1 MTAAVG
7 SLTSRQRTILFL
19 LFLSAWINYMDRGN
33 LGVAAVPLSADL
45 GIDKEQRGN
54 LLAAFFWTY
63 ALLQPLAGWLV
74 DRVNVARLYGLG
86 YLTWSLATVIS
97 GFVNTYGQLFG
108 VRLVLGAGE
117 SVAYPCY
124 SRILATSFPE
134 SKRGFANTCI
144 DVGTKAGPALGTL
157 ICGLLVAR
165 FGWRAMFLAI
175 GIGSLL
181 WLIPWFRV
189 APGRHDHTVE
199 VPPAPPVSQLLKRRA
214 AWATFI
220 GLFCQNY
227 AWYFLVTWL
236 PSYLVEERKYTLTM
250 MSIYGAIPFVAT
262 ALSSLVAARMSDARI
277 ASGEAAVPVRCSFV
291 MTGLFGCGILLPL
304 ALVGNPLL
312 SMIFLILAFASLGLY
327 TSNSWALTQSMS
339 GPAVAGQW
347 TGFQNAVGNMAGVLA
362 PWLTGVLVQR
372 TGQFAGAFFAASF
385 FLLFGVLVYW
395 FGLSRERREAR
406 ATLTRASERHSSRPS

>member
-1 MTAAVG
+1 MCCVWYDHRMPVTAAVP
-7 SLTSRQRTILFL
+7 SLTSRQRAILLL

-33 LGVAAVPLSADL
+33 LGVAAVPLSLDL

-74 DRVNVARLYGLG
+74 DRINVARLYTVG
-86 YLTWSLATVIS
+86 YLTWSLATVVS
-97 GFVNTYGQLFG
+97 GFVNSYAQLFG
-108 VRLVLGAGE
+108 VRLVLGMGE

-165 FGWRAMFLAI
+165 FGWRAMFIAI
-175 GIGSLL
+175 GTLSLL
-181 WLIPWFRV
+181 WLLPWFRW
-189 APGRHDHTVE
+189 APGTQDHTVV
-199 VPPAPPVSQLLKRRA
+199 VPPTPPLSQLLKRRA
-214 AWATFI
+214 AWATFF

-250 MSIYGAIPFVAT
+250 MSVYGAIPFVAT
-262 ALSSLVAARMSDARI
+262 ALSSLVAARISDRRI
-277 ASGEAAVPVRCSFV
+277 AAGQPAVPVRCSFV
-291 MTGLFGCGILLPL
+291 MSGLLGCGIILPL
-304 ALVGNPLL
+304 ALVGNQIL
-312 SMIFLILAFASLGLY
+312 SMVFLILAFACLGLY
-327 TSNSWALTQSMS
+327 TSNSWALTQTMS

-362 PWLTGVLVQR
+362 PWLTGFLVQR
-372 TGQFAGAFFAASF
+372 TGQFALAFYAASF
-385 FLLFGVLVYW
+385 FLLLGVLVYW
-395 FGLSRERREAR
+395 FGLSKERSEAR
-406 ATLTRASERHSSRPS
+406 LAA

>member
-1 MTAAVG
+1 MPTTAAVP

-54 LLAAFFWTY
+54 LLSAFFWTY

-74 DRVNVARLYGLG
+74 DRVNVARLYGFG
-86 YLTWSLATVIS
+86 YLTWSLATVVS
-97 GFVNTYGQLFG
+97 GFVNGYGQLFG
-108 VRLVLGAGE
+108 VRLVLGMGE

-134 SKRGFANTCI
+134 AKRGFANTCI

-165 FGWRAMFLAI
+165 FGWRAMFIAI
-175 GIGSLL
+175 GMGSLI
-181 WLIPWFRV
+181 WLIPWFRH
-189 APGRHDHTVE
+189 APGAQDHTVV
-199 VPPAPPVSQLLKRRA
+199 VPPTPPMSHLLKRRA
-214 AWATFI
+214 AWVTFF

-236 PSYLVEERKYTLTM
+236 PSYLVEERHYSLTM
-250 MSIYGAIPFVAT
+250 MSVYGAIPFVAT
-262 ALSSLVAARMSDARI
+262 ALSSLVAARMSDHRVA
-277 ASGEAAVPVRCSFV
+277 AGQPAVPVRCGFV
-291 MTGLFGCGILLPL
+291 MAGLLGCGLLLPL
-304 ALVGNPLL
+304 ALARNPLL
-312 SMIFLILAFASLGLY
+312 SMVFLILAFASLGLY
-327 TSNSWALTQSMS
+327 TSNAWALSQTMS
-339 GPAVAGQW
+339 GPALAGQW

-362 PWLTGVLVQR
+362 PWLTGVLVKR
-372 TGQFAGAFFAASF
+372 TGQFAYAFYAASF
-385 FLLFGVLVYW
+385 FLLLGVLIYW
-395 FGLSRERREAR
+395 FGLMKERAEAHAAAYAHR
-406 ATLTRASERHSSRPS
+406 SL